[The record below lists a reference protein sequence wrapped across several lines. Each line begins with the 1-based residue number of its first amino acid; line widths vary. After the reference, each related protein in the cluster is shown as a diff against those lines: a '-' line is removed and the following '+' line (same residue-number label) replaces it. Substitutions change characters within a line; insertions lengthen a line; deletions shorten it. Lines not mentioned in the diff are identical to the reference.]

1 MEVKGNFDL
10 KDLIQAVC
18 ERTDQGI
25 DHVDESVKAAL
36 NILKAEIAVRGYVEL
51 NGFGSFAI
59 KTLKAESGTDPQGNE
74 YSVPER
80 VTVEFN
86 PFKAFRDVL
95 TAETNKPA
103 IL

>member
-1 MEVKGNFDL
+1 MQVEGNFDL

-51 NGFGSFAI
+51 HGFGSF
-59 KTLKAESGTDPQGNE
+59 KLRTLQAESGTDPQGNQYE
-74 YSVPER
+74 VPER

-95 TAETNKPA
+95 TAETGSPA